1 MFRLNEALRN
11 RRAQAKNA
19 HHLQLVATTVATLSP
34 RSKPGTTGL
43 VATVAAVANN
53 QGGSSHI
60 SDLIERLHQEG
71 AELFCLEN
79 RLCFRPSDWGQ
90 LPRERPVARAIG
102 LPVPTGEGTP
112 GWLWSAGVTVATLVM
127 VAN

>member
-34 RSKPGTTGL
+34 RSTPGTTGL
-43 VATVAAVANN
+43 VATVAAVAKN
-53 QGGSSHI
+53 QGDSSHI
-60 SDLIERLHQEG
+60 SDLVERLHQEG
-71 AELFCLEN
+71 AELFCLDN

-90 LPRERPVARAIG
+90 L
-102 LPVPTGEGTP
+102 LPVNGQWRELLDYLCQQAKELQDGP
-112 GWLWSAGVTVATLVM
+112 GRQA
-127 VAN
+127 

>member
-34 RSKPGTTGL
+34 RSTPGTTGL
-43 VATVAAVANN
+43 VAAVAAVAKN
-53 QGGSSHI
+53 SHI

-71 AELFCLEN
+71 AELFCLDN

-90 LPRERPVARAIG
+90 LPP
-102 LPVPTGEGTP
+102 
-112 GWLWSAGVTVATLVM
+112 
-127 VAN
+127 

>member
-34 RSKPGTTGL
+34 RSTPGTTGL
-43 VATVAAVANN
+43 VATVAAVAKN
-53 QGGSSHI
+53 QGDSSHI

-71 AELFCLEN
+71 AELFCLDN

-90 LPRERPVARAIG
+90 LPP
-102 LPVPTGEGTP
+102 
-112 GWLWSAGVTVATLVM
+112 
-127 VAN
+127 

>member
-34 RSKPGTTGL
+34 GTTGL
-43 VATVAAVANN
+43 VAAVAAVAKN
-53 QGGSSHI
+53 QGDSSHI
-60 SDLIERLHQEG
+60 SDLIERLHKEG
-71 AELFCLEN
+71 AELFCLDN

-90 LPRERPVARAIG
+90 LPPVNGQWHELLAYLRQQAKELQDG
-102 LPVPTGEGTP
+102 P
-112 GWLWSAGVTVATLVM
+112 GRQA
-127 VAN
+127 

>member
-34 RSKPGTTGL
+34 RAKPDATGL
-43 VATVAAVANN
+43 VAAVAKN
-53 QGGSSHI
+53 QGNSSHI
-60 SDLIERLHQEG
+60 SDLVERLHREG
-71 AELFCLEN
+71 AELFCQDN

-90 LPRERPVARAIG
+90 LPPVNGQWRELLAYLCQQAKELQDGSGRQA
-102 LPVPTGEGTP
+102 
-112 GWLWSAGVTVATLVM
+112 
-127 VAN
+127 

>member
-34 RSKPGTTGL
+34 RSTPGTTGL
-43 VATVAAVANN
+43 VAAVAAVAKN
-53 QGGSSHI
+53 SHI

-71 AELFCLEN
+71 AELFCLDN

-90 LPRERPVARAIG
+90 LPPVNGQWRELLAYLRQQAKELQDG
-102 LPVPTGEGTP
+102 P
-112 GWLWSAGVTVATLVM
+112 GRQA
-127 VAN
+127 

>member
-34 RSKPGTTGL
+34 RAKPDATGL
-43 VATVAAVANN
+43 VAAVAAVAKN
-53 QGGSSHI
+53 QGNSSHI
-60 SDLIERLHQEG
+60 SDLVERLHREG
-71 AELFCLEN
+71 AELFCQDN

-90 LPRERPVARAIG
+90 LPPVSGQWRELLAYLRQHEEEFQDG
-102 LPVPTGEGTP
+102 P
-112 GWLWSAGVTVATLVM
+112 GRQA
-127 VAN
+127 